1 MSYCKLTHDF
11 DSHEV
16 CCAGVIRQA
25 KDRSGS
31 RVPRDRVSCWDSY
44 GMQVPERCS
53 GSQGT
58 IRSFQLISC
67 HGRLTKQMS
76 VSKPAV

>member
-67 HGRLTKQMS
+67 HGRLTKQML